1 MDSQAASGG
10 GGTAR
15 GGICELVVAA
25 MSPKGCGGR
34 WYPVEAGTVT
44 CSEAKCCWLA
54 VAGTERLEQPR
65 RSDGVWIH
73 RTELTYGAE
82 LSVADMD

>member
-1 MDSQAASGG
+1 M
-10 GGTAR
+10 
-15 GGICELVVAA
+15 
-25 MSPKGCGGR
+25 
-34 WYPVEAGTVT
+34 T
-44 CSEAKCCWLA
+44 CSEAKCCWPA